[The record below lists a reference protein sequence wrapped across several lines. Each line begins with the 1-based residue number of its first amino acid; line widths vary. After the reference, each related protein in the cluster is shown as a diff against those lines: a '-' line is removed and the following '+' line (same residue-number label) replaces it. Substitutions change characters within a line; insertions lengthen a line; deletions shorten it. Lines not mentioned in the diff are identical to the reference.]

1 MMRHRLLLLALTVLA
16 TACSSNRFT
25 MVTTTEDNPWV
36 ETDVYDDAAE
46 GTEADIVVDLSAT
59 GQTIKGFGTCFSE
72 LSHRALSKLTPEDYD
87 KVMTE
92 LFAPGEGVNFTICR
106 MPIGSSDFALK
117 YYSFDDTP
125 GDLVMEH
132 FSIDNDKETL
142 IPLIKSALAKN
153 PGLKVWGSPWSPPY
167 WMKVNQNYASRPM
180 NGRMMPPPGGPRP
193 QGQRPPAGRPQGGPG
208 PQAGMPPIPA
218 TTAAEPS
225 FLASLSLGSASN
237 RKRLELDNLVKDNG
251 LDMEHMM
258 REGQDSFIQDDAYFQ
273 AYALYFKKHVQAY
286 REQGIDIFM
295 VMPQNEFNSA
305 QNFPSCTW
313 TAKGLANF
321 MHYLVPAMKEEGVE
335 VYFGT
340 MERPNRALVDTIL
353 TDPKIGPDIKGVAF
367 QWAGKDALPLI
378 HESYP
383 ELTMVM
389 SEQQCFNGANSWSDF
404 MSAWDLLKHNLDN
417 GVAIYDYWNLALFDG
432 EVSTWGWQQNSLI
445 SVDYETGAF
454 KYNYEFYEMKHVS
467 RYVQPGAVY
476 LGTGGSMEE
485 AMAFRNPDGSIV
497 ILTAEKKGEPRKLT
511 ITAGKKTVCVNIPA
525 NSVSTIVI

>member
-1 MMRHRLLLLALTVLA
+1 
-16 TACSSNRFT
+16 

-36 ETDVYDDAAE
+36 ETAVYDDAAE
-46 GTEADIVVDLSAT
+46 GTEADIVVDLDAV
-59 GQTIKGFGTCFSE
+59 GQTVQGFGTCFSE
-72 LSHRALSKLTPEDYD
+72 LSHRALSKLSPEDYD
-87 KVMTE
+87 TIMTE

-117 YYSFDDTP
+117 YYSFNDTP
-125 GDLVMEH
+125 GDLAMEN

-142 IPLIKSALAKN
+142 IPLIKDALAKN

-180 NGRMMPPPGGPRP
+180 NGFMRRP
-193 QGQRPPAGRPQGGPG
+193 PQGGPQR
-208 PQAGMPPIPA
+208 PVPPGLPA

-225 FLASLSLGSASN
+225 FLASLALGSASD

-258 REGQDSFIQDDAYFQ
+258 REGQDSFIQDERYFE
-273 AYALYFKKHVQAY
+273 AYALYFKKYVQAY
-286 REQGIDIFM
+286 RDQGIDIFM

-313 TAKGLANF
+313 TAQGITNF
-321 MHYLVPAMKEEGVE
+321 LHHLVPAMEEEGVE

-340 MERPNRALVDTIL
+340 MERANRALVDTVL
-353 TDPKIGPDIKGVAF
+353 TDPLIGKDIKGVAF

-404 MSAWDLLKHNLDN
+404 MSAWDLLKFNMDN
-417 GVAIYDYWNLALFDG
+417 GVGIYDYWNLALFDG

-445 SVDYETGAF
+445 SVDYETGEF
-454 KYNYEFYEMKHVS
+454 KYNYEFYEMKHIS

-476 LGTGGSMEE
+476 LGTSGSMEE

-497 ILTAEKKGEPRKLT
+497 ILTAEKKGEPRKLA
-511 ITAGKKTVCVNIPA
+511 ITAGKKTVNVNIPA
-525 NSVSTIVI
+525 NSVSTIVF

>member
-1 MMRHRLLLLALTVLA
+1 MRHKLLFCTLVLLAA
-16 TACSSNRFT
+16 ACSQNRFT
-25 MVTTTEDNPWV
+25 MVTTTEDNPWM
-36 ETDVYDDAAE
+36 ETTVYDDAAE
-46 GTEADIVVDLSAT
+46 GTEADIVVDLDAV
-59 GQTIKGFGTCFSE
+59 GQTVQGFGTCFSE
-72 LSHRALSKLTPEDYD
+72 LSHRALSKLSPEDYD
-87 KVMTE
+87 TVMTE
-92 LFAPGEGVNFTICR
+92 LFAPGKGVNFTICR

-117 YYSFDDTP
+117 YYSFNDTP
-125 GDLVMEH
+125 GDLAMEN
-132 FSIDNDKETL
+132 FSIDNDKGTL
-142 IPLIKSALAKN
+142 IPLIKDALAKN

-180 NGRMMPPPGGPRP
+180 NGFMRRP
-193 QGQRPPAGRPQGGPG
+193 PQGGPQR
-208 PQAGMPPIPA
+208 PVPPGLPA

-225 FLASLSLGSASN
+225 FLASLALGSASD

-258 REGQDSFIQDDAYFQ
+258 REGQDSFIQDERYFE
-273 AYALYFKKHVQAY
+273 AYALYFKKYVQAY
-286 REQGIDIFM
+286 RDQGIDIFM

-313 TAKGLANF
+313 TAQGITNF
-321 MHYLVPAMKEEGVE
+321 LHHLVPAMEEEGVE

-340 MERPNRALVDTIL
+340 MERANRALVDTVL
-353 TDPKIGPDIKGVAF
+353 TDPLIGKDIKGVAF

-383 ELTMVM
+383 DLTMVM

-404 MSAWDLLKHNLDN
+404 MSAWDLLKFNMDN
-417 GVAIYDYWNLALFDG
+417 GVGIYDYWNLALFDG

-445 SVDYETGAF
+445 SVDYETGEF
-454 KYNYEFYEMKHVS
+454 KYNYEFYEMKHIS

-497 ILTAEKKGEPRKLT
+497 ILTAEKKGEPRKLA
-511 ITAGKKTVCVNIPA
+511 ITAGKKTVNVNIPA
-525 NSVSTIVI
+525 NSVSTIVF

>member
-1 MMRHRLLLLALTVLA
+1 MMRHKLVLIVLTFLA
-16 TACSSNRFT
+16 TACSSNKFT

-36 ETDVYDDAAE
+36 ETTVYNDASA
-46 GTEADIVVDLSAT
+46 GAEADIIVDLDAV
-59 GQTIKGFGTCFSE
+59 GQTVQGFGVCFSE
-72 LSHRALSKLTPEDYD
+72 LSHRALSKLSKEDYD
-87 KVMTE
+87 SIMTE
-92 LFAPGEGVNFTICR
+92 LFTPGSEGVNFTICR

-117 YYSFDDTP
+117 YYSFNDTP
-125 GDLVMEH
+125 GDLAMEH

-142 IPLIKSALAKN
+142 IPLIKDALARN
-153 PGLKVWGSPWSPPY
+153 TELKVWGSPWSPPY

-180 NGRMMPPPGGPRP
+180 NGFMRRP
-193 QGQRPPAGRPQGGPG
+193 PQGGQQRP
-208 PQAGMPPIPA
+208 AGLPA

-225 FLASLSLGSASN
+225 FRASFAPSS

-273 AYALYFKKHVQAY
+273 AYALYFKKYVQAY

-313 TAKGLANF
+313 TAQGITNF
-321 MHYLVPAMKEEGVE
+321 LHYLVPAMDEEGVD

-340 MERPNRALVDTIL
+340 MERANRALVDTVL
-353 TDPKIGPDIKGVAF
+353 TDPQIGKKIKGVAF

-389 SEQQCFNGANSWSDF
+389 SEQQCFNGANSWDDF
-404 MSAWDLLKHNLDN
+404 MSAWDLLKFNMDN
-417 GVAIYDYWNLALFDG
+417 GVSIYDYWNLALFDG

-454 KYNYEFYEMKHVS
+454 KYNYEFYEMKHIS
-467 RYVQPGAVY
+467 KYVRPGAVY
-476 LGTGGSMEE
+476 LGTAGTMEE
-485 AMAFRNPDGSIV
+485 AMAFRNPDGSMV
-497 ILTAEKKGEPRKLT
+497 VLAAEKTGEARKLT
-511 ITAGKKTVCVNIPA
+511 IKAGKRTIKVNIPA
-525 NSVSTIVI
+525 NSVSTIVF